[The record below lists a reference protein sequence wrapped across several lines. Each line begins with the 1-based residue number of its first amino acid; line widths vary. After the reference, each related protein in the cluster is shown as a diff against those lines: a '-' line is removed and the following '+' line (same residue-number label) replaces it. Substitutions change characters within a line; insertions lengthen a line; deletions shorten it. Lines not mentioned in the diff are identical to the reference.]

1 MRSLRSVTYWLSCCQ
16 RVARRRISFSRA
28 MVLATRSLFCIR
40 IIIKLESN
48 RPIWMS
54 LESYLCCSVR
64 RQIDVFDVFFIFD
77 VNLADPACSFASSVA
92 AVTAALAAAVDPH
105 HW

>member
-1 MRSLRSVTYWLSCCQ
+1 MNE
-16 RVARRRISFSRA
+16 F
-28 MVLATRSLFCIR
+28 R
-40 IIIKLESN
+40 II
-48 RPIWMS
+48 P
-54 LESYLCCSVR
+54 CCSVR